1 MLIALVPPI
10 VRAARTGP
18 FLLACAA
25 GWVLLAIPAAL
36 TTTIDPN
43 SLTLQLRLATVCAA
57 VGAVFLLDDPAKPT
71 TLVVPTRAWVTT
83 ALRIGLG
90 VLLAALWWGVAVAI
104 VLVGAEDGVGDD
116 LRLGGTAVEAA
127 TILAVA
133 LLLGVAGYRL
143 AERGVGSTAAAPT
156 LLVVVGSLALLPRD
170 AALFV
175 AVSDPAWA
183 DVHARWSVLLLT
195 ACAGLMVGAGTQ
207 R

>member
-1 MLIALVPPI
+1 VLIALFPPI

>member
-43 SLTLQLRLATVCAA
+43 SLTLQLRLASVCAA

-71 TLVVPTRAWVTT
+71 TLVVPARKWMAT
-83 ALRIGLG
+83 ALRIALG
-90 VLLAALWWGVAVAI
+90 FLLAALWWAVAVTI
-104 VLVGAEDGVGDD
+104 VLVGAEDGVGGD
-116 LRLGGTAVEAA
+116 LRLAGTAVESA

-133 LLLGVAGYRL
+133 LLLGVVGHRL

-156 LLVVVGSLALLPRD
+156 LLVLVGGLSLLPRD

-175 AVSDPAWA
+175 GVGDPAWA
-183 DVHARWSVLLLT
+183 DVHDRWAVLLLT